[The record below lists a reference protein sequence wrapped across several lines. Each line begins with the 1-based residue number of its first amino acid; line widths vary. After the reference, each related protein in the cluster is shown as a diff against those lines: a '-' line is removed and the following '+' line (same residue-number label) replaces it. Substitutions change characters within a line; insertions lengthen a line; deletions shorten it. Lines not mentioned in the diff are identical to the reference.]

1 MIIRPEQH
9 WFLRLFDW
17 HGSVLSKIIFRLL
30 LNVLMS
36 IIAIISYQWYEQL
49 GIHLTVAPFSLLG
62 IAIAIFLG
70 FRNSASYNRF
80 VEARNLWGTVLIA
93 ERTLMR
99 QLKNI
104 LPTEHQTHQ
113 KIASYLIAFSWSL
126 KHQLRKTHPGAD
138 LNRLLPPDTVAEIL
152 GSSMPTNRILLL
164 VGHELGQLRE
174 AGKVSDITYG
184 LMDNKLEHQTHQKIA
199 SYLIAFSWS
208 LKHQLRKTHPGADLN
223 RLLPPDTVAEILG
236 SSMPTNRI
244 LLLVGHEL
252 GQLREAG
259 KVSDITYGLMDNKLD
274 ELAHVLGGCERL
286 ASTPVPFAY
295 TLILQRTV
303 YLFCTLLP
311 FALVG
316 DLHYM
321 TPFVSVFISYTFLSW
336 DSLAEE
342 LEDPF
347 GTAAND
353 LPLNAMCN
361 TIERNLLDMT
371 GQHPLP
377 ETLQPDRYYNLT

>member
-17 HGSVLSKIIFRLL
+17 HGSVLSKIVFRLL
-30 LNVLMS
+30 LNLMMS

-70 FRNSASYNRF
+70 FRNSAGYNRF

-93 ERTLMR
+93 QRTLVC

-104 LPTEHQTHQ
+104 LPAESAAHQRLV
-113 KIASYLIAFSWSL
+113 SYLVAFSWSL
-126 KHQLRKTHPGAD
+126 KHQLRKTDPSAD
-138 LNRLLPPDTVAEIL
+138 LARLLPAQSVAEIL
-152 GSSMPTNRILLL
+152 ASSMPTNRILLL
-164 VGHELGQLRE
+164 AGDELGRLRAE
-174 AGKVSDITYG
+174 GKIGDVT
-184 LMDNKLEHQTHQKIA
+184 
-199 SYLIAFSWS
+199 FS
-208 LKHQLRKTHPGADLN
+208 
-223 RLLPPDTVAEILG
+223 
-236 SSMPTNRI
+236 
-244 LLLVGHEL
+244 
-252 GQLREAG
+252 
-259 KVSDITYGLMDNKLD
+259 LMDNKLD
-274 ELAHVLGGCERL
+274 ELGHALGGCERL

-377 ETLQPDRYYNLT
+377 EKLAPDRHYNLT

>member
-9 WFLRLFDW
+9 WFFRLFDW
-17 HGSVLSKIIFRLL
+17 HGSVLSKIVFRLL

-36 IIAIISYQWYEQL
+36 VIAIISYQWYEQL

-70 FRNSASYNRF
+70 FRNSASYSRF

-93 ERTLMR
+93 ERTLVR

-104 LPTEHQTHQ
+104 LPAEEETH
-113 KIASYLIAFSWSL
+113 KTLVSYLVAFSWSL
-126 KHQLRKTHPGAD
+126 KHQLRKTDPAVD
-138 LNRLLPPDTVAEIL
+138 LYRLLPKEKVAEIL
-152 GSSMPTNRILLL
+152 ASSMPTNRILLL
-164 VGHELGQLRE
+164 IGNELGKLRE
-174 AGKVSDITYG
+174 QGK
-184 LMDNKLEHQTHQKIA
+184 L
-199 SYLIAFSWS
+199 
-208 LKHQLRKTHPGADLN
+208 
-223 RLLPPDTVAEILG
+223 
-236 SSMPTNRI
+236 
-244 LLLVGHEL
+244 
-252 GQLREAG
+252 
-259 KVSDITYGLMDNKLD
+259 SDITYGLMDNKLD

-303 YLFCTLLP
+303 YLFCALLP

-347 GTAAND
+347 GTSAND

-361 TIERNLLDMT
+361 TIERNLMDMT

-377 ETLQPDRYYNLT
+377 DKMQPDRYYNLT

>member
-9 WFLRLFDW
+9 WFFRLFDW
-17 HGSVLSKIIFRLL
+17 HGSVLSKIVFRLL

-36 IIAIISYQWYEQL
+36 VIAIISYQWYEQL

-70 FRNSASYNRF
+70 FRNSASYSRF

-93 ERTLMR
+93 ERTLVR

-104 LPTEHQTHQ
+104 LPAEEETH
-113 KIASYLIAFSWSL
+113 KTLVSYLVAFSWSL
-126 KHQLRKTHPGAD
+126 KHQLRKTDPAVD
-138 LNRLLPPDTVAEIL
+138 LYRLLPKEKVAEIL
-152 GSSMPTNRILLL
+152 ASSMPTNRILLL
-164 VGHELGQLRE
+164 IGNELGKLRE
-174 AGKVSDITYG
+174 QGK
-184 LMDNKLEHQTHQKIA
+184 L
-199 SYLIAFSWS
+199 
-208 LKHQLRKTHPGADLN
+208 
-223 RLLPPDTVAEILG
+223 
-236 SSMPTNRI
+236 
-244 LLLVGHEL
+244 
-252 GQLREAG
+252 
-259 KVSDITYGLMDNKLD
+259 SDITYGLMDNKLD

-303 YLFCTLLP
+303 YLFCALLP

-347 GTAAND
+347 GTSAND
-353 LPLNAMCN
+353 LPLNAM
-361 TIERNLLDMT
+361 
-371 GQHPLP
+371 
-377 ETLQPDRYYNLT
+377 

>member
-17 HGSVLSKIIFRLL
+17 HGSVLSKIVFRLL
-30 LNVLMS
+30 LNLLMS

-70 FRNSASYNRF
+70 FRNSAGYNRF

-93 ERTLMR
+93 QRTLVR

-104 LPTEHQTHQ
+104 LPMESVSHQRLV
-113 KIASYLIAFSWSL
+113 SYLVAFSWSL
-126 KHQLRKTHPGAD
+126 KHQLRKTDPSAD
-138 LNRLLPPDTVAEIL
+138 LARLLPPSDVVDIL
-152 GSSMPTNRILLL
+152 ASSMPTNRILLL
-164 VGHELGQLRE
+164 AGDELGRLRAE
-174 AGKVSDITYG
+174 GKLSDIT
-184 LMDNKLEHQTHQKIA
+184 
-199 SYLIAFSWS
+199 FS
-208 LKHQLRKTHPGADLN
+208 
-223 RLLPPDTVAEILG
+223 
-236 SSMPTNRI
+236 
-244 LLLVGHEL
+244 
-252 GQLREAG
+252 
-259 KVSDITYGLMDNKLD
+259 LMDNKLD
-274 ELAHVLGGCERL
+274 ELGHALGGCERL

-377 ETLQPDRYYNLT
+377 AQLEPDRYYNLT

>member
-17 HGSVLSKIIFRLL
+17 HGSVLSKIVFRLL
-30 LNVLMS
+30 LNVVMS

-70 FRNSASYNRF
+70 FRNSAGYNRF

-93 ERTLMR
+93 QRTLVR

-104 LPTEHQTHQ
+104 LPTESAAHQHLV
-113 KIASYLIAFSWSL
+113 SYLVAFSWSL
-126 KHQLRKTHPGAD
+126 KHQLRKTDPSAD
-138 LNRLLPPDTVAEIL
+138 LARLLPPHSVKEIL
-152 GSSMPTNRILLL
+152 ASSMPTNRILLL
-164 VGHELGQLRE
+164 AGDELGRLRAE
-174 AGKVSDITYG
+174 GKISDVT
-184 LMDNKLEHQTHQKIA
+184 
-199 SYLIAFSWS
+199 FS
-208 LKHQLRKTHPGADLN
+208 
-223 RLLPPDTVAEILG
+223 
-236 SSMPTNRI
+236 
-244 LLLVGHEL
+244 
-252 GQLREAG
+252 
-259 KVSDITYGLMDNKLD
+259 LMDNKLD
-274 ELAHVLGGCERL
+274 ELGHALGGCERL

-303 YLFCTLLP
+303 YLFCALLP

-371 GQHPLP
+371 GQYPLP
-377 ETLQPDRYYNLT
+377 DKLEPDRYYNLT

>member
-17 HGSVLSKIIFRLL
+17 HGSVLSKIVFRLL
-30 LNVLMS
+30 LNLMMS

-49 GIHLTVAPFSLLG
+49 GIRLTVAPFSLLG

-70 FRNSASYNRF
+70 FRNSAGYNRF

-93 ERTLMR
+93 QRTLVR
-99 QLKNI
+99 QLKNL
-104 LPTEHQTHQ
+104 LPAESAAHQRLV
-113 KIASYLIAFSWSL
+113 SFLVAFSWSL
-126 KHQLRKTHPGAD
+126 KHQLRKTDPSAD
-138 LNRLLPPDTVAEIL
+138 LARLLPAQSVAEIL
-152 GSSMPTNRILLL
+152 ASSMPTNRILLL
-164 VGHELGQLRE
+164 AGDELGRLHAE
-174 AGKVSDITYG
+174 GKIGDVT
-184 LMDNKLEHQTHQKIA
+184 
-199 SYLIAFSWS
+199 FS
-208 LKHQLRKTHPGADLN
+208 
-223 RLLPPDTVAEILG
+223 
-236 SSMPTNRI
+236 
-244 LLLVGHEL
+244 
-252 GQLREAG
+252 
-259 KVSDITYGLMDNKLD
+259 LMDNKLD
-274 ELAHVLGGCERL
+274 ELGHALGGCERL

-377 ETLQPDRYYNLT
+377 EILAPDRHYNLT

>member
-17 HGSVLSKIIFRLL
+17 HGSVLSKIVFRLL
-30 LNVLMS
+30 LNVMMS

-70 FRNSASYNRF
+70 FRNSAGYNRF

-93 ERTLMR
+93 QRTLVR

-104 LPTEHQTHQ
+104 LPMESESHQRLV
-113 KIASYLIAFSWSL
+113 SYLVAFSWSL
-126 KHQLRKTHPGAD
+126 KHQLRKTDPSAD
-138 LNRLLPPDTVAEIL
+138 LARLLPPQTVAEIL
-152 GSSMPTNRILLL
+152 ASSMPTNRILLL
-164 VGHELGQLRE
+164 AGDELGRLRAE
-174 AGKVSDITYG
+174 GKMSDIS
-184 LMDNKLEHQTHQKIA
+184 H
-199 SYLIAFSWS
+199 S
-208 LKHQLRKTHPGADLN
+208 
-223 RLLPPDTVAEILG
+223 
-236 SSMPTNRI
+236 
-244 LLLVGHEL
+244 
-252 GQLREAG
+252 
-259 KVSDITYGLMDNKLD
+259 LMDNKLD
-274 ELAHVLGGCERL
+274 ELGHALGGCERL

-303 YLFCTLLP
+303 YLFCALLP

-371 GQHPLP
+371 DQHPLP
-377 ETLQPDRYYNLT
+377 DKLEPDRYYNLT

>member
-17 HGSVLSKIIFRLL
+17 HGSVLSKIVFRLL
-30 LNVLMS
+30 LNLMMS

-70 FRNSASYNRF
+70 FRNSAGYNRF

-93 ERTLMR
+93 QRTLVR
-99 QLKNI
+99 QLKNL
-104 LPTEHQTHQ
+104 LPAESAAHQRLV
-113 KIASYLIAFSWSL
+113 SYLVAFSWSL
-126 KHQLRKTHPGAD
+126 KHQLRKTDPSAD
-138 LNRLLPPDTVAEIL
+138 LARLLPAQSVAEIL
-152 GSSMPTNRILLL
+152 ASSMPTNRILLL
-164 VGHELGQLRE
+164 AGDELGRLRAE
-174 AGKVSDITYG
+174 GK
-184 LMDNKLEHQTHQKIA
+184 
-199 SYLIAFSWS
+199 
-208 LKHQLRKTHPGADLN
+208 
-223 RLLPPDTVAEILG
+223 
-236 SSMPTNRI
+236 
-244 LLLVGHEL
+244 
-252 GQLREAG
+252 
-259 KVSDITYGLMDNKLD
+259 MDNKLD
-274 ELAHVLGGCERL
+274 ELGHALGGCERL

-377 ETLQPDRYYNLT
+377 EKLAPDRHYNLT

>member
-17 HGSVLSKIIFRLL
+17 HGSVLSKIVFRLL
-30 LNVLMS
+30 LNLMMS

-70 FRNSASYNRF
+70 FRNSAGYNRF

-93 ERTLMR
+93 QRTLVR
-99 QLKNI
+99 QLKNL
-104 LPTEHQTHQ
+104 LPAESAAHQRLV
-113 KIASYLIAFSWSL
+113 SFLVAFSWSL
-126 KHQLRKTHPGAD
+126 KHQLRKKDPSAD
-138 LNRLLPPDTVAEIL
+138 LARLLPAQSVAEIL
-152 GSSMPTNRILLL
+152 ASSMPTNRILLL
-164 VGHELGQLRE
+164 AGDELGRLRAE
-174 AGKVSDITYG
+174 GKIGDVT
-184 LMDNKLEHQTHQKIA
+184 
-199 SYLIAFSWS
+199 FS
-208 LKHQLRKTHPGADLN
+208 
-223 RLLPPDTVAEILG
+223 
-236 SSMPTNRI
+236 
-244 LLLVGHEL
+244 
-252 GQLREAG
+252 
-259 KVSDITYGLMDNKLD
+259 LMDNKLD
-274 ELAHVLGGCERL
+274 ELGHALGGCERL

-377 ETLQPDRYYNLT
+377 EILAPDRHYNLT

>member
-1 MIIRPEQH
+1 MVRATGDP
-9 WFLRLFDW
+9 
-17 HGSVLSKIIFRLL
+17 
-30 LNVLMS
+30 
-36 IIAIISYQWYEQL
+36 SYRR
-49 GIHLTVAPFSLLG
+49 PFSLLG

-70 FRNSASYNRF
+70 FRNSAGYNRF

-93 ERTLMR
+93 QRTLVR

-104 LPTEHQTHQ
+104 LPMESVSHQRLV
-113 KIASYLIAFSWSL
+113 SYLVAFSWSL
-126 KHQLRKTHPGAD
+126 KHQLRKTDPSAD
-138 LNRLLPPDTVAEIL
+138 LARLLPPSDVADIL
-152 GSSMPTNRILLL
+152 ASSMPTNRILLL
-164 VGHELGQLRE
+164 AGDVLGRLRAE
-174 AGKVSDITYG
+174 GKLSDIT
-184 LMDNKLEHQTHQKIA
+184 
-199 SYLIAFSWS
+199 FS
-208 LKHQLRKTHPGADLN
+208 
-223 RLLPPDTVAEILG
+223 
-236 SSMPTNRI
+236 
-244 LLLVGHEL
+244 
-252 GQLREAG
+252 
-259 KVSDITYGLMDNKLD
+259 LMDNKLD
-274 ELAHVLGGCERL
+274 ELGHALGGCERL

-377 ETLQPDRYYNLT
+377 AKLEPDRYYNLT

>member
-17 HGSVLSKIIFRLL
+17 HGSVLSKIVFRLL
-30 LNVLMS
+30 LNVMMS

-70 FRNSASYNRF
+70 FRNSAGYNRF

-93 ERTLMR
+93 QRTLVR

-104 LPTEHQTHQ
+104 LPAESESHQRLV
-113 KIASYLIAFSWSL
+113 SYLVAFSWSL
-126 KHQLRKTHPGAD
+126 KHQLRKTDPGAD
-138 LNRLLPPDTVAEIL
+138 LARLLPPQTVAEIL
-152 GSSMPTNRILLL
+152 ASSMPINRILLL
-164 VGHELGQLRE
+164 AGDELGRLRAE
-174 AGKVSDITYG
+174 GKMSDIS
-184 LMDNKLEHQTHQKIA
+184 H
-199 SYLIAFSWS
+199 S
-208 LKHQLRKTHPGADLN
+208 
-223 RLLPPDTVAEILG
+223 
-236 SSMPTNRI
+236 
-244 LLLVGHEL
+244 
-252 GQLREAG
+252 
-259 KVSDITYGLMDNKLD
+259 LMDNKLD
-274 ELAHVLGGCERL
+274 ELGHALGGCERL

-303 YLFCTLLP
+303 YLFCALLP

-371 GQHPLP
+371 DQHPLP
-377 ETLQPDRYYNLT
+377 DKLEPDRYYNLT

>member
-17 HGSVLSKIIFRLL
+17 HGSVLSKIVFRLL
-30 LNVLMS
+30 LNLMMS

-70 FRNSASYNRF
+70 FRNSAGYNRF

-93 ERTLMR
+93 QRTLVR
-99 QLKNI
+99 QLKNL
-104 LPTEHQTHQ
+104 LPAESAAHQRLV
-113 KIASYLIAFSWSL
+113 SFLVAFSWSL
-126 KHQLRKTHPGAD
+126 KHKLRKTDPSAD
-138 LNRLLPPDTVAEIL
+138 LARLLPAQSVAEIL
-152 GSSMPTNRILLL
+152 ASSMPTNRILLL
-164 VGHELGQLRE
+164 AGDELGRLRAE
-174 AGKVSDITYG
+174 GKIGDVT
-184 LMDNKLEHQTHQKIA
+184 
-199 SYLIAFSWS
+199 FS
-208 LKHQLRKTHPGADLN
+208 
-223 RLLPPDTVAEILG
+223 
-236 SSMPTNRI
+236 
-244 LLLVGHEL
+244 
-252 GQLREAG
+252 
-259 KVSDITYGLMDNKLD
+259 LMDNKLD
-274 ELAHVLGGCERL
+274 ELGHALGGCERL

-377 ETLQPDRYYNLT
+377 EKLAPDRHYNLT

>member
-17 HGSVLSKIIFRLL
+17 HGSVLSKIVFRLL

-36 IIAIISYQWYEQL
+36 IVAIISYQWYEQL

-93 ERTLMR
+93 ERTLTR

-104 LPTEHQTHQ
+104 LPAESATHK

-126 KHQLRKTHPGAD
+126 KHQLRKTDPKDD
-138 LNRLLPPDTVAEIL
+138 LLRLLPRAHVTEIL
-152 GSSMPTNRILLL
+152 ASSMPTNRILLL
-164 VGHELGQLRE
+164 VGHELGQLR
-174 AGKVSDITYG
+174 A
-184 LMDNKLEHQTHQKIA
+184 
-199 SYLIAFSWS
+199 
-208 LKHQLRKTHPGADLN
+208 
-223 RLLPPDTVAEILG
+223 
-236 SSMPTNRI
+236 
-244 LLLVGHEL
+244 
-252 GQLREAG
+252 AG

-303 YLFCTLLP
+303 YLFCALLP

-361 TIERNLLDMT
+361 TIERNLMDMT

-377 ETLQPDRYYNLT
+377 EIIQPDRYYNLT